1 MKSNPNYESRDHQTN
16 VLKTRERAFLGRIGA
31 MALAATLFATS
42 MTVKNRS
49 AENAPSAEPQKISS
63 DASVSTAEPPTLVAG
78 AEAAILSNT
87 EELSPLVAGVETVFA
102 SPLEKTEPEVN
113 NNPKTESALETEE
126 TVSSSGISKNELL
139 SKTSWDGPVLNAE
152 MGLNHGPT
160 GEETFY
166 NLPMDEIV
174 ARMHRRGVEGEY
186 WVREDGVKMLGD
198 YVMVAADLKLH
209 PRGSTVETS
218 LGTGMVCD
226 TGDFTKEHP
235 ERLDI
240 ATNWEDPRK
249 NKVVE

>member
-1 MKSNPNYESRDHQTN
+1 MKPDLTPDFKPKSPE
-16 VLKTRERAFLGRIGA
+16 VAKRAFYARLGA
-31 MALAATLFATS
+31 MVLAATLFTTPVAA
-42 MTVKNRS
+42 KNRPTKTL
-49 AENAPSAEPQKISS
+49 APVAGEAAVLSKTALPLEEALPTAGEATVWSDSS
-63 DASVSTAEPPTLVAG
+63 NPIEEEFSIPAAG
-78 AEAAILSNT
+78 AEAFFNSLPEELPPLSTT
-87 EELSPLVAGVETVFA
+87 EEE
-102 SPLEKTEPEVN
+102 EKF
-113 NNPKTESALETEE
+113 
-126 TVSSSGISKNELL
+126 I
-139 SKTSWDGPVLNAE
+139 WDGPVLNAE

-209 PRGSTVETS
+209 PRGSIVETS
-218 LGTGMVCD
+218 LGTGIVCD